1 MTMSMVG
8 PYMSTTQYHRRKKK
22 PNAPQ
27 LAAQAKHEA
36 WLKARGLDDESLKK
50 KLKVDRKGNRP
61 GISEIPDYSTGP
73 RVTSDVV
80 PGSGV
85 ARAEKRYTGDE
96 LMGIIPMH
104 KSNLIPVRK
113 DNTETIIAVSTMRR

>member
-1 MTMSMVG
+1 MSSSMVG

-36 WLKARGLDDESLKK
+36 WLKKRGIDDESLKK

-73 RVTSDVV
+73 RVTSDTV
-80 PGSGV
+80 PGSGT

-96 LMGIIPMH
+96 LLGIGTMH
-104 KSNLIPVRK
+104 KSNAVPVRK
-113 DNTETIIAVSTMRR
+113 DNPDAARDLANMRR

>member
-8 PYMSTTQYHRRKKK
+8 PYLSTTQYHRRKKA
-22 PNAPQ
+22 PNVPQ
-27 LAAQAKHEA
+27 AKALAKHEA

-50 KLKVDRKGNRP
+50 KLKVDRKGRRP
-61 GISEIPDYSTGP
+61 GISDIPDYSTGP

-80 PGSGV
+80 PGSGT

-96 LMGIIPMH
+96 LMGIGTMH
-104 KSNLIPVRK
+104 KSNAVPVRK
-113 DNTETIIAVSTMRR
+113 DNPEAARDLASMRR

>member
-61 GISEIPDYSTGP
+61 GISDIPDYSTGP
-73 RVTSDVV
+73 RVTSDTV

-96 LMGIIPMH
+96 LMGIGTMH
-104 KSNLIPVRK
+104 KSNAVPVRK
-113 DNTETIIAVSTMRR
+113 DNPDAARDLASMRR

>member
-61 GISEIPDYSTGP
+61 GISDIPDYSTGP

-96 LMGIIPMH
+96 LMGIGTMH
-104 KSNLIPVRK
+104 KSNAVPVRK
-113 DNTETIIAVSTMRR
+113 DNPDAARDLASMRR

>member
-61 GISEIPDYSTGP
+61 GISDIPDYSTGP

-85 ARAEKRYTGDE
+85 ARVEKRYTGDE
-96 LMGIIPMH
+96 LMGIGTMH
-104 KSNLIPVRK
+104 KSNAVPVRK
-113 DNTETIIAVSTMRR
+113 DNPDAARDLASMRR